1 MVVMAAQVSLRV
13 VPAKAGTHNHRERF
27 GEDSSFGTLAEYNR

>member
-1 MVVMAAQVSLRV
+1 MTKQNSLPV

-27 GEDSSFGTLAEYNR
+27 DEDSSFGIVVAHNR

>member
-1 MVVMAAQVSLRV
+1 MVVMAAQVSLPV
-13 VPAKAGTHNHRERF
+13 VPAKAGTHNHRAGF